1 MQRGAHF
8 AHVENVLQHRD
19 AHDQIEG
26 PVDLQRRGVLH
37 DEPASVR
44 EPAGLRSALGLRD
57 HGGTQIDT
65 GDGSAARCEQ
75 SAPAADATADI
86 EDPHARGD
94 LQPRL
99 ERAPLTDVDEPV
111 VEAGHAVGADRGQA
125 VAGDGKALRAGFP
138 IVGGAV
144 TGAVSAAGAVITSVS
159 SLQGCGRRG
168 APAARSAP
176 AHSGRDTVAGRS
188 A

>member
-1 MQRGAHF
+1 MNR
-8 AHVENVLQHRD
+8 HRS
-19 AHDQIEG
+19 
-26 PVDLQRRGVLH
+26 
-37 DEPASVR
+37 ASPLASR
-44 EPAGLRSALGLRD
+44 PALGLRD

-65 GDGSAARCEQ
+65 GDGSATRCEQ

-111 VEAGHAVGADRGQA
+111 VEAGHSVGADRGQA
-125 VAGDGKALRAGFP
+125 VAGDRKALRAGFP

-144 TGAVSAAGAVITSVS
+144 TRRRERCGS
-159 SLQGCGRRG
+159 SHHLSLLVARVWPPWSSCGSLG
-168 APAARSAP
+168 
-176 AHSGRDTVAGRS
+176 SGS
-188 A
+188 